1 MAGTV
6 LSFLIV
12 AVTQIWSLLSECHG
26 KASKDTSSV
35 LSEQISG
42 PTAGHLT
49 QFLRVNKGFQGKEA
63 LSPYENDVE
72 NSLDRKVGKL
82 F

>member
-1 MAGTV
+1 M

-12 AVTQIWSLLSECHG
+12 AVTEIMSLLSQFSECHV

-35 LSEQISG
+35 LSGQICG

-49 QFLRVNKGFQGKEA
+49 QFQEVNKGVQEKEA

-72 NSLDRKVGKL
+72 NLLDRKVGKL